1 MSRNHKAKNNTAQ
14 VLKSFAQIKTAVNR
28 LPASPGE
35 WQEDGVDHICVDH
48 MAATELGRA
57 LSTRNDV
64 NWSHPVLG
72 YFRSLDNLWYFL
84 SVGKPHD
91 ALRRLQRREAME
103 FARNECGGLAYY
115 PNIEAVFLDSFYRYL
130 KSRNRTDGNK
140 RSIVTQLIECEL
152 PFDIYY
158 TNRGGIRSRRSTNLW
173 LLDGY
178 YEIQKAFR
186 ENREPDLKP
195 WITHPEQHI
204 YHDIMVALGADPEQ
218 TEQLFQKAVEAR
230 ESYRVRQRPRPEQ
243 NGRVIKERAIQ
254 SIDPSDGFKVKVRD
268 AAKDSGPEVKSDP
281 AEESPEGSDVINTTD
296 VDQPVVAVIVSS
308 AFTED
313 ITIQSEVSV
322 VEESPLS
329 ETTTVVDAGAD
340 LDAAVVTTITDEPVA
355 SEDGVLVEG
364 AVVSRQDDLKIQ
376 TQAALDPYAYARNSE
391 GGEVAEVSSMKT
403 ATMESRPAAIQT
415 LSEET
420 PLSGSVKSDDTASV
434 NHSV

>member
-1 MSRNHKAKNNTAQ
+1 MRRNHKAKNNTAQ

-35 WQEDGVDHICVDH
+35 WQEDGVDHICVDR

-57 LSTRNDV
+57 LSTWNDI

-186 ENREPDLKP
+186 ENREPDFKP

-218 TEQLFQKAVEAR
+218 TEQLFLKAVEVR
-230 ESYRVRQRPRPEQ
+230 ESFRVRQRPRREQ

-268 AAKDSGPEVKSDP
+268 TGKDAASETKTAQE
-281 AEESPEGSDVINTTD
+281 AEGLETAATEL
-296 VDQPVVAVIVSS
+296 PVVTTTVNT
-308 AFTED
+308 AFTDD
-313 ITIQSEVSV
+313 IKIQSEISV

-340 LDAAVVTTITDEPVA
+340 LDAAVVTTITGEPVA

-376 TQAALDPYAYARNSE
+376 TQTALDPYAYARSSE
-391 GGEVAEVSSMKT
+391 DGEVAEVSSMETAAVESHSATTQIKT
-403 ATMESRPAAIQT
+403 EEIP
-415 LSEET
+415 LPGSEN
-420 PLSGSVKSDDTASV
+420 SYDAASV
-434 NHSV
+434 NHAV

>member
-35 WQEDGVDHICVDH
+35 WQEDGVDHICVDR

-57 LSTRNDV
+57 LSTGNDI

-140 RSIVTQLIECEL
+140 RSIATQLIECEL

-218 TEQLFQKAVEAR
+218 TEQLFQKAVEVR

-268 AAKDSGPEVKSDP
+268 TGKDAASETKSVQE
-281 AEESPEGSDVINTTD
+281 AEGLETAATELPIVTTT
-296 VDQPVVAVIVSS
+296 VSS
-308 AFTED
+308 AFTDD
-313 ITIQSEVSV
+313 IKIQSEISV

-340 LDAAVVTTITDEPVA
+340 LDAAVVTTITGEPVA

-376 TQAALDPYAYARNSE
+376 TQTALDPYAYARSSE
-391 GGEVAEVSSMKT
+391 DGEVAEVSSMETAVVESQFAAVQIKT
-403 ATMESRPAAIQT
+403 
-415 LSEET
+415 EEI
-420 PLSGSVKSDDTASV
+420 PLSGSENSYDAASV
-434 NHSV
+434 NHAV